1 MGGQDCFDKV
11 WPIAVITIIVIMV
24 ILAVWRISRESKSRK
39 YLAELMDSIEG
50 LYFCGSSMQ
59 KIIKTKALYR
69 IQDWANVSLSNWWA
83 PLAMLIM
90 IDNPTATLYQGILH
104 DSDGTEKNH
113 AWVEFN
119 IPGSGRFVLDFS
131 WLSNGFLKKSYYLKW
146 LKKNRV
152 SLVKEWSLDYTTFWR
167 FRWTNY
173 LYELMK
179 SQKTSHIL
187 DGLDVLC
194 PEDEEEFGFK
204 PIIADLETETLG
216 DEFGTATVPWKIV
229 NSDKMISASIL
240 QDFIKYPRCKAPR
253 DKTLKRARR
262 ELREYE
268 MSEDSEL

>member
-1 MGGQDCFDKV
+1 M
-11 WPIAVITIIVIMV
+11 
-24 ILAVWRISRESKSRK
+24 
-39 YLAELMDSIEG
+39 
-50 LYFCGSSMQ
+50 
-59 KIIKTKALYR
+59 
-69 IQDWANVSLSNWWA
+69 
-83 PLAMLIM
+83 
-90 IDNPTATLYQGILH
+90 
-104 DSDGTEKNH
+104 
-113 AWVEFN
+113 
-119 IPGSGRFVLDFS
+119 
-131 WLSNGFLKKSYYLKW
+131 
-146 LKKNRV
+146 
-152 SLVKEWSLDYTTFWR
+152 KEWSLDYTTFWR

-216 DEFGTATVPWKIV
+216 DEFGTATVPWKIE

-268 MSEDSEL
+268 MSENSEL